1 MPRVRL
7 FAFNAGSD
15 TFALPNQQSLAV
27 HAARLFARV
36 RVGAPSTGRSGA
48 PPFQSA
54 ILDTGM
60 PISVFPVGTWEDFKS
75 EISFIQTRSEVESG
89 TFPVTNRLLGCTYT
103 FRLGRIAL
111 SVLDREDETQ
121 LAERAVLARFLVA
134 VVDQPAGANVLKH
147 VVLGMSEGVLE
158 GRALTFRHHQ
168 DETQRAAWIEE

>member
-15 TFALPNQQSLAV
+15 TFQLPNQQVLTVRAP
-27 HAARLFARV
+27 RLFARV
-36 RVGAPSTGRSGA
+36 RVARAPDRSDA
-48 PPFQSA
+48 ARTQFA

-60 PISVFPVGTWEDFKS
+60 PISVFPFEVWDKFQS
-75 EISFIQTRSEVESG
+75 EIHFTPTRSEVESG
-89 TFPVTNRLLGCTYT
+89 TFLVTPRVLGCTYT

-111 SVLDREDETQ
+111 SVLDRENETQ
-121 LAERAVLARFLVA
+121 LTERPVLARFLVA

-158 GRALTFRHHQ
+158 GRALTFRHDA

>member
-7 FAFNAGSD
+7 LALNAGSD
-15 TFALPNQQSLAV
+15 TFALPNQQTLTAR
-27 HAARLFARV
+27 APRLFARV
-36 RVGAPSTGRSGA
+36 CVGEKPIGHPAPLLERR
-48 PPFQSA
+48 A

-60 PISVFPVGTWEDFKS
+60 SVTVFPQKQWQDVES
-75 EISFIQTRSEVESG
+75 LIQFVPTRSEVESG
-89 TFPVTNRLLGCTYT
+89 QLPVTPHILGCTYT
-103 FRLGRIAL
+103 FRLGRIPI
-111 SVLDREDETQ
+111 SVLDQKDDTS

-158 GRALTFRHHQ
+158 GRALTFRHDA